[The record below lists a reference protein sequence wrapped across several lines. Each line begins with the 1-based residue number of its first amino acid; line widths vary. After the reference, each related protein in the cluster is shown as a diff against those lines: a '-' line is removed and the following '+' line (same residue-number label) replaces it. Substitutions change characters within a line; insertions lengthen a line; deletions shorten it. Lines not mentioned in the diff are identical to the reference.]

1 MNMQLSKEKKQQG
14 KGEKY
19 KLRKEDEKSFKTGDS
34 FKQYESCI
42 GGSKREK
49 AARVLW
55 NRHLKLIFGLT
66 WQ

>member
-34 FKQYESCI
+34 FKQY
-42 GGSKREK
+42 R
-49 AARVLW
+49 
-55 NRHLKLIFGLT
+55 KLHR
-66 WQ
+66 WY